1 MKPGGSNRKFN
12 VEVYLNPPEGISETF
27 KAPEIKNGLHF
38 DFSNFFKL
46 ETCKNLYKII
56 LVKLIAMIDLIF
68 WLELHYKKATLQ
80 KTALF
85 SKICKKRCLQHISN
99 IFRHYLRAL

>member
-1 MKPGGSNRKFN
+1 MKPGGSNQKFIGG
-12 VEVYLNPPEGISETF
+12 VFLNPPEGRTF
-27 KAPEIKNGLHF
+27 KAPEMKNGQHF

-46 ETCKNLYKII
+46 ETRKNLYKFF
-56 LVKLIAMIDLIF
+56 LLKLIAMIDLIF